1 MLGLIWFY
9 IILGFVFVIIAF
21 KTESSWGFALD
32 LATFLWAMILEKM
45 YF

>member
-9 IILGFVFVIIAF
+9 IILGFIFVVMAYRNN
-21 KTESSWGFALD
+21 SGWGFVLA
-32 LATFLWAMILEKM
+32 LATFLWALFLESV